1 MNQRDNVIDGNRNRA
16 VDCWCKG
23 CKCTA
28 AAYDCSDI
36 LMVLHNRQHGFLNV
50 LQDFLIDVAF
60 RIAGKSPAERAV
72 LLHFHNTDAIF
83 FKPVA
88 NTVGHADGR
97 TIICKNADLFTG
109 VGHAGGYMKYIAT
122 RENVEKYAQ
131 YIAERPGSHGLFG
144 DDDVVDLQKAMD
156 DLKDY
161 TGNVWTHIIS
171 LRRED
176 AVQQGYDTAD
186 AWKSLIRSHRN
197 EIAEAMHI
205 SPEHFRWYAAFHNEG
220 DHPHVHM
227 MAWSADPKEA
237 YLDRSG
243 IRTIKSELTNDI
255 FAHEMVQLYEQK
267 SETRQDLVAE
277 ARHAMRAL
285 AREMQS
291 GFVDFPEQET
301 LMRQLSEQLGSIGGK
316 HSYGY
321 LPKDAKQLVDEIVDN
336 MLSVKIVS
344 DCYDRWLALQGKVDN
359 FYVDESEAKPRLP
372 LSQVKEFRAIKN
384 AVIKVADNIRLGRVT
399 FEDETLRQDNGHD
412 EASQPY
418 WQLRY
423 VIEDVENTLA
433 ERDEAI
439 AKMKVLARQDDLH
452 AQYYLGRLYR
462 DGGIVIPDSKLAEHY
477 LRLAAERGMAEA
489 QYALGRLCLSDDE
502 EVHDAAQGIRWL
514 ESAAELGSS
523 DAAYLLGKLY
533 LSKDREKAVR
543 CFEQAA
549 RQDNPCA
556 QYMLGKIFLAEHNTE
571 RGMAYMEQA
580 VENGSECAWLF
591 LNRRDSLTEPQL
603 MLAATRL
610 LYHMGRIFQDNS
622 LPQTGTVQHIDR
634 KRRQKLQA
642 KRIAHGHKPD
652 DHEEY
657 QGPNLSM
664 W

>member
-1 MNQRDNVIDGNRNRA
+1 
-16 VDCWCKG
+16 
-23 CKCTA
+23 
-28 AAYDCSDI
+28 
-36 LMVLHNRQHGFLNV
+36 
-50 LQDFLIDVAF
+50 
-60 RIAGKSPAERAV
+60 
-72 LLHFHNTDAIF
+72 
-83 FKPVA
+83 
-88 NTVGHADGR
+88 
-97 TIICKNADLFTG
+97 
-109 VGHAGGYMKYIAT
+109 MKYIAT

-144 DDDVVDLQKAMD
+144 DNDVVDLQKAMD
-156 DLKDY
+156 ELKDY

-176 AVQQGYDTAD
+176 AVQYGYDHAG
-186 AWKSLIRSHRN
+186 AWKNLIRSHRN

-220 DHPHVHM
+220 DHPHIHM
-227 MAWSADPKEA
+227 MAWSTDSKEA
-237 YLDRSG
+237 YLNRDG
-243 IRTIKSELTNDI
+243 IKTIKSALINDI

-267 SETRQDLVAE
+267 SEARQDLVAE
-277 ARHAMRAL
+277 ARRAMREL
-285 AREMQS
+285 AKEMQS
-291 GFVDFPEQET
+291 GFADFPEQEM
-301 LMRQLSEQLGSIGGK
+301 LVQQLSEQLKIVRGK

-321 LPKDAKQLVDEIVDN
+321 LPKDAKQLVDQIVDN

-344 DCYDRWLALQGKVDN
+344 DCYDRWLVLQGKVDN
-359 FYVDESEAKPRLP
+359 YYVDRSESKSRLP

-384 AVIKVADNIRLGRVT
+384 AVIKVADGIRLGKIT
-399 FEDETLRQDNGHD
+399 FEDEALRQDD
-412 EASQPY
+412 ETDESLEASQSY
-418 WQLRY
+418 WQLRC

-462 DGGIVIPDSKLAEHY
+462 NGGIVLPDSKLAEYY
-477 LRLAAERGMAEA
+477 LKLAAEQGMPEA
-489 QYALGRLCLSDDE
+489 QYALGKLRLSNDD

-514 ESAAELGSS
+514 EASAEGGSS

-533 LSKDREKAVR
+533 LPKDREKAIR
-543 CFEQAA
+543 FFEQAA
-549 RQDNPCA
+549 QKDNPCA
-556 QYMLGKIFLAEHNTE
+556 QYVLGKIFLAEHNTE

-580 VENGSECAWLF
+580 AENGSECAWLF
-591 LNRRDSLTEPQL
+591 LNRQNSLAEPQL

-610 LYHMGRIFQDNS
+610 LYHMGRIFRESS
-622 LPQTGTVQHIDR
+622 LPQAGTVQHIDR

-657 QGPNLSM
+657 QGPSM
-664 W
+664 SM